1 MEKRNCAA
9 IAREVLA
16 AAGGVANV
24 ESVRACLSRLRLV
37 ARRASL
43 VDTDAANRIEGVRK
57 VIVADGQFQFVVGKD
72 AAALTEELGALGCT
86 VLGMD
91 TAPVVAAALGAA
103 DGVAS
108 VANGGDAPESKS
120 DGDGGES
127 SVTKSVAKKGS
138 ARTRALSFLQE
149 LGKTFMF
156 PVSTLSA
163 MGLLV
168 GIGSAITSPYIIE
181 SFPALGNEVVQAVF
195 SFMNTVGGFGFTYLP
210 VMFAMAIPFGL
221 SKRNKGVGAIAA
233 FAGYVSMNLAINF
246 VLGYQGALAETTA
259 MKAAGQSMVL
269 GIQSIEMGVL
279 GGIVVGLVTNALLN
293 RFQDI
298 VLPDAF
304 SFFGGIRFVPIAS
317 IVTNALI
324 GIVIPMVWPVVNMG
338 ISGIGYAIMGAG
350 VFGPFLYGLFNAI
363 LKPFGMHHILLALV
377 RFTEAGGTAVVDG
390 QTISGALN
398 IFYAELNAGA
408 PISRSATAFLSQGFM
423 PTFIFALPAVCLAIY
438 TCARKDR
445 RESIKGLLISAAAV
459 SIVTGISEPTEFLF
473 LFIALPLY
481 VFHAVM
487 SGLSLMVMNLVGV
500 SIGNTDGGI
509 IDWVI
514 FGIMQGPS
522 TKWWL
527 VIPVGIVWFAIYFF
541 VFRWYIQ
548 HFDIPTPGRE
558 SVDDEGDVQ
567 QAFTKG
573 HGIYDPAIILGALGG
588 SGNITS
594 LDNCVTRL
602 RLEVKDASAIDEPTL
617 KKAGA
622 LAVVKLD
629 DHNVQVV
636 IGAQV
641 QTVKTGVEN
650 LMNGR

>member
-1 MEKRNCAA
+1 MDSEKRSAV
-9 IAREVLA
+9 AREVLA
-16 AAGGVANV
+16 AVGGVENIA
-24 ESVRACLSRLRLV
+24 SVRSCLSRLRIV
-37 ARRASL
+37 PRRPSH
-43 VDTDAANRIEGVRK
+43 VDTDAAGRIEGVRK
-57 VIVADGQFQFVVGKD
+57 VIVADGQFQFVMGKES
-72 AAALTEELGALGCT
+72 ASILGELQSLGC
-86 VLGMD
+86 
-91 TAPVVAAALGAA
+91 PVAGTEVPAASSFSKTLMMG
-103 DGVAS
+103 DGIPAVKN
-108 VANGGDAPESKS
+108 V
-120 DGDGGES
+120 DGDGLS
-127 SVTKSVAKKGS
+127 NKSAKKGAS
-138 ARTRALSFLQE
+138 IRTRALSFLQE

-168 GIGSAITSPYIIE
+168 GIGSAVTSPYIIKT
-181 SFPALGNEVVQAVF
+181 FPALGNEVVQAIF
-195 SFMNTVGGFGFTYLP
+195 SFINTIGGFGFTYLP

-246 VLGYQGALAETTA
+246 VLGYQGSLVEADA

-279 GGIVVGLVTNALLN
+279 GGIVVGLVTNALLKH
-293 RFQDI
+293 FQDI

-317 IVTNALI
+317 IIANALI
-324 GIVIPMVWPVVNMG
+324 GLIIPIVWPVINLG
-338 ISGIGYAIMGAG
+338 ISGIGYAIIGAG
-350 VFGPFLYGLFNAI
+350 AFGPFLYGLFNAI

-390 QTISGALN
+390 QTVSGALN
-398 IFYAELNAGA
+398 IFYAQLNAGV
-408 PISRSATAFLSQGFM
+408 PISHSATAFLSQGWM
-423 PTFIFALPAVCLAIY
+423 PTFIFGLPAACLAIY
-438 TCARKDR
+438 VCARKDR
-445 RESIKGLLISAAAV
+445 RESIKGLLVSAVAV
-459 SIVTGISEPTEFLF
+459 SLVTGISEPTEFLF

-481 VFHAVM
+481 LFHAVM

-509 IDWVI
+509 IDWII

-527 VIPVGIVWFAIYFF
+527 VIPVGIAWFAVYFF
-541 VFRWYIQ
+541 VFRWYIKR
-548 HFDIPTPGRE
+548 FDVPTPGRE
-558 SVDDEGDVQ
+558 PVDDVGDVQ

-573 HGIYDPAIILGALGG
+573 HGIYDPEIILAALGG
-588 SGNITS
+588 ANNVTS

-602 RLEVKDASAIDEPTL
+602 RLELKDASVVDEATL

-629 DHNVQVV
+629 EHNVQVV